1 MCTQKHTHTQFTFIS
16 GALLDKI
23 LQVSELNVD
32 GPAPLEEGLAA
43 NILAGDGALK
53 AAAAAIRQPLPAV
66 WQLQQLAKVFGDLN
80 LVTHQ
85 H

>member
-1 MCTQKHTHTQFTFIS
+1 MRTHTHTQFTFIS

-43 NILAGDGALK
+43 YILAGDGALK
-53 AAAAAIRQPLPAV
+53 AAAAAAIRQPLPAV
-66 WQLQQLAKVFGDLN
+66 WQLQQLAQVFGDLN

>member
-1 MCTQKHTHTQFTFIS
+1 MCTQKHTQFTFIS

-43 NILAGDGALK
+43 NILAGD
-53 AAAAAIRQPLPAV
+53 
-66 WQLQQLAKVFGDLN
+66 
-80 LVTHQ
+80 
-85 H
+85 